1 MRPRRW
7 PSLARAGGV
16 DRVRAPFAAVPLA
29 TQSEGVATTAAVD
42 WHARN
47 LRGAGAKVA
56 IIDVGFAG
64 YHDRIAAGEL
74 PPTLAARDFCGGAM
88 GAPDPHGTAVAEIVH
103 EMAPAAQLSL
113 ICIETEVD
121 LAQAVEYVKANGI
134 TIVNHSVGWLNTAR
148 GDGSGAAGTP
158 DALVADARANGVL
171 WINSAGNSALAH
183 WSGPFSDPDGNRRH
197 NFAGSDEGN
206 SLALAPGKQI
216 CGFLKWDAWPVTDQD
231 FNLYLELN
239 GMPVAWSFE
248 PQDGAHPPAERVCYS
263 NGSSATQTVS
273 FVIERVGDA
282 TTPRFDLFVSIGGLL
297 QYGAPAGSILEPATS
312 PHVFTVGA
320 ICWQNSSLEPY
331 SSRGPTIDGRVK
343 PDLAAPSAVSSAQYG
358 PFSACATSAFTGT
371 SSSAPHVAG
380 AAALWKGLLPL
391 STVDDLRTMLQAD
404 AADLGAFG
412 IDSTYGAGRL
422 RLPTSTATATT
433 LAGAGSATKTTA
445 PVAAT
450 VNARGLPTTF
460 VWQYGT
466 APGTYGAE
474 TAPVAAGSGRTDA
487 SYAHVLTGLSAART
501 YYFRVKTTN
510 LFGVSYGAE
519 RSVTTLAAQ
528 PPTVLLGPPVLG
540 ATRATIVGAVNPNET
555 ATTYSIQWGRTPAYE
570 LGQTARIDIGGGVHD
585 VPISHTLTGLV
596 RNTVYRYRV
605 VAESADG
612 TTDSGERVF
621 TTAVEAAP
629 TVTTGAATSLT
640 SSSAQIAG
648 VVNPRGEQTTYTVQY
663 GPTAAYGA
671 QSAPVA
677 VGFGSAPVDVATTL
691 GGLAAS
697 TTYHYRIVASNA
709 VGTTHG
715 LDATLTTGAAPPG
728 GGGSGGGGGVA
739 GDVEVSF
746 AASSLTPAVN
756 EVVEVR
762 VFVRNKS
769 QDLAARG
776 LRAAIGLPVGTT
788 LLGPPAFD
796 RGSGCTGAA
805 VLDCNLDY
813 LPGATTTLL
822 RFSLNVGAAGRKSI
836 SVALTSTADPDE
848 ANNTGVLALDVRGG
862 QGPTALTTA
871 AAPRV
876 RAGNNRANV
885 LNGTSGPD
893 LLRGL
898 GGDDWLLGLGGA
910 DKLFGGAGND
920 HLVGGPGRDV
930 LDGGTGKDRIEARD
944 KARDVIRCGP
954 GRDTVIADRVDS
966 VARTC
971 EVVRRR

>member
-1 MRPRRW
+1 
-7 PSLARAGGV
+7 
-16 DRVRAPFAAVPLA
+16 
-29 TQSEGVATTAAVD
+29 
-42 WHARN
+42 
-47 LRGAGAKVA
+47 
-56 IIDVGFAG
+56 
-64 YHDRIAAGEL
+64 
-74 PPTLAARDFCGGAM
+74 
-88 GAPDPHGTAVAEIVH
+88 
-103 EMAPAAQLSL
+103 MAPAAQLSL

-206 SLALAPGKQI
+206 SLALAPGKLI

-231 FNLYLELN
+231 FSLYLELN

-297 QYGAPAGSILEPATS
+297 QYGSPAGSILEPATS

-320 ICWQNSSLEPY
+320 ICWQSSALEPY

-391 STVDDLRTMLQAD
+391 SSVNDLRAMLQAD
-404 AADLGAFG
+404 AADLGPSG

-474 TAPVAAGSGRTDA
+474 TAPVAAGSGRTDT

-501 YYFRVKTTN
+501 YYYRVKTTN

-528 PPTVLLGPPVLG
+528 PPTVSLGAPVIG

-555 ATTYSIQWGRTPAYE
+555 ATTYFIQWGRTPPTSW
-570 LGQTARIDIGGGVHD
+570 GRRRG
-585 VPISHTLTGLV
+585 S
-596 RNTVYRYRV
+596 R
-605 VAESADG
+605 SA
-612 TTDSGERVF
+612 
-621 TTAVEAAP
+621 
-629 TVTTGAATSLT
+629 
-640 SSSAQIAG
+640 
-648 VVNPRGEQTTYTVQY
+648 
-663 GPTAAYGA
+663 
-671 QSAPVA
+671 
-677 VGFGSAPVDVATTL
+677 
-691 GGLAAS
+691 AAS
-697 TTYHYRIVASNA
+697 TTCRS
-709 VGTTHG
+709 
-715 LDATLTTGAAPPG
+715 
-728 GGGSGGGGGVA
+728 
-739 GDVEVSF
+739 
-746 AASSLTPAVN
+746 
-756 EVVEVR
+756 
-762 VFVRNKS
+762 
-769 QDLAARG
+769 AR
-776 LRAAIGLPVGTT
+776 R
-788 LLGPPAFD
+788 
-796 RGSGCTGAA
+796 
-805 VLDCNLDY
+805 
-813 LPGATTTLL
+813 
-822 RFSLNVGAAGRKSI
+822 
-836 SVALTSTADPDE
+836 
-848 ANNTGVLALDVRGG
+848 
-862 QGPTALTTA
+862 
-871 AAPRV
+871 
-876 RAGNNRANV
+876 
-885 LNGTSGPD
+885 
-893 LLRGL
+893 
-898 GGDDWLLGLGGA
+898 
-910 DKLFGGAGND
+910 
-920 HLVGGPGRDV
+920 
-930 LDGGTGKDRIEARD
+930 
-944 KARDVIRCGP
+944 
-954 GRDTVIADRVDS
+954 
-966 VARTC
+966 
-971 EVVRRR
+971 